1 MEKLAPCKI
10 LHLSFDKKR
19 FYKKNCIIRDENH
32 EIVFSTSETN
42 YKIVVKNIPIIKI
55 QKHFHGILTQVFDNT
70 GNEVFKFIRARHY
83 AEIYSYS
90 GNEKIGYM
98 TRKEFSSK
106 HTIFDC
112 QNNKLLKIKLP
123 TWSGTYADKYQVYD
137 LNGIKIA
144 DIYRKSENSCY
155 ASISYLGDID
165 VTRKALVLSATI
177 LLIPQ
182 IELNLKNFDN
192 NL

>member
-1 MEKLAPCKI
+1 
-10 LHLSFDKKR
+10 
-19 FYKKNCIIRDENH
+19 
-32 EIVFSTSETN
+32 
-42 YKIVVKNIPIIKI
+42 
-55 QKHFHGILTQVFDNT
+55 
-70 GNEVFKFIRARHY
+70 
-83 AEIYSYS
+83 
-90 GNEKIGYM
+90 M

-177 LLIPQ
+177 LLKYLERID
-182 IELNLKNFDN
+182 IEDEYGSSPKSAARKAILFQGE
-192 NL
+192 